1 METASRDHDAARR
14 KNLLLILRAYNNENK
29 MRVISQGGLHYS
41 LFEHTPELGLK
52 ELGNPSYSH
61 FLRPVAHPPLL
72 HGRPPAFF
80 SSVGSPNFLSDPF
93 NLESVFALHRK
104 QESPHQ
110 QTQATKHKE
119 KDPMKKA
126 LLVAQL
132 RDF

>member
-52 ELGNPSYSH
+52 ELSNPSYSH
-61 FLRPVAHPPLL
+61 FLGPVAHPPLL
-72 HGRPPAFF
+72 HGRPPTIF
-80 SSVGSPNFLSDPF
+80 SPVRNANSLSDPF
-93 NLESVFALHRK
+93 NLESVFAVHKK

-110 QTQATKHKE
+110 QTQTTKHKE

>member
-41 LFEHTPELGLK
+41 LFEHTPEMGLK
-52 ELGNPSYSH
+52 ELSNPSYSH
-61 FLRPVAHPPLL
+61 FLGPVAHPPL
-72 HGRPPAFF
+72 H
-80 SSVGSPNFLSDPF
+80 DPF
-93 NLESVFALHRK
+93 NLESVFALHKK
-104 QESPHQ
+104 QEPAQ
-110 QTQATKHKE
+110 QQPQTTKHKE
-119 KDPMKKA
+119 KDPMRKA